1 MAELKRITT
10 EYLALEDRV
19 RLTGEVREGK
29 LVVLWLTQRLLQ
41 RLLPVL
47 LRWLEPQGADSLR
60 AEMVFNFAQQAGH
73 TEPMMPGLTRQTDTP
88 EPVNLAPLQPLAD
101 SISIVVE
108 SVDVEQSDEAIRLLF
123 KSESGNL
130 AEFGFKAHSLRLWL
144 GILHR
149 AYCHAQWPL
158 DAWPTWLREG
168 AATPEKIRGMLH

>member
-1 MAELKRITT
+1 MAELQRITT
-10 EYLALEDRV
+10 EYIPLEDRV
-19 RLTGEVREGK
+19 RLTGEVREDE

-73 TEPMMPGLTRQTDTP
+73 TEPEKPGLTQGVAKAG
-88 EPVNLAPLQPLAD
+88 PVNLEPLKPPAG
-101 SISIVVE
+101 STGTVVE
-108 SVDVEQSDEAIRLLF
+108 SVDVEQSDEAVRLLF

-130 AEFGFKAHSLRLWL
+130 AEFGFTAHPLRLWL

-158 DAWPTWLREG
+158 EAWPAWLRQGGEPQQQP
-168 AATPEKIRGMLH
+168 TGMLH